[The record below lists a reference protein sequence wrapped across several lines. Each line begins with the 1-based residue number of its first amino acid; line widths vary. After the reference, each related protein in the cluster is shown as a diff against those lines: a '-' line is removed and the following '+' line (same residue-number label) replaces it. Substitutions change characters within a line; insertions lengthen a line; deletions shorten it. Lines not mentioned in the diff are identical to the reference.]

1 MEEYSIGEVLQ
12 TLRKNKKFTIR
23 EVSEGICTDN
33 EYSLFEREKKYPTL
47 DQLYLIA
54 EKLGTNLADIMKMI
68 IQSNDNYVKLIIDLI
83 NKYKREREYEKV
95 FQITQ
100 KEKNSHIFSSN
111 KLKQFLLW
119 NEGICYYYLHDEPE
133 KAVETLYEAIDL
145 TNPQR
150 KSLNESEIE
159 ILTSIAMII
168 YETKDY
174 RKAISTFIIA
184 LRELESLPTLLE
196 PKVKLRIL
204 FGLSQALTDN
214 AQYEESLNYSLR
226 GINLCIE
233 EELLYLFAEF
243 HYQTG
248 ENYLKLGEVDKGKN
262 YVEESIH
269 LCYLTKQTKMGQIIE
284 KELEKMLANC

>member
-1 MEEYSIGEVLQ
+1 MEEYSFGEVLQ

-23 EVSEGICTDN
+23 EISEGICTDN

-54 EKLGTNLADIMKMI
+54 EKLGNNLADIMKMI
-68 IQSNDNYVKLIIDLI
+68 TKSNDNYVKLIIDLI

-184 LRELESLPTLLE
+184 LRDLESLPTLLE

-214 AQYEESLNYSLR
+214 EQYEESLNYSLR

-243 HYQTG
+243 HYQSG
-248 ENYLKLGEVDKGKN
+248 ENYLKLGERDKGKT

>member
-1 MEEYSIGEVLQ
+1 MEEYSFGEVLQ

-23 EVSEGICTDN
+23 EISEGICTDN

-68 IQSNDNYVKLIIDLI
+68 TQSNDNYVKLIIDLI

-150 KSLNESEIE
+150 KSLNENEIE

-168 YETKDY
+168 YETRDY
-174 RKAISTFIIA
+174 RKSISTFIIA
-184 LRELESLPTLLE
+184 LKELERLPTLLE

-214 AQYEESLNYSLR
+214 EQYEESLNYSLR
-226 GINLCIE
+226 GINLCVE

-248 ENYLKLGEVDKGKN
+248 ENYLKLGDRDKGKT

-269 LCYLTKQTKMGQIIE
+269 LCYLTKQTKMGLIIE
-284 KELEKMLANC
+284 KELEKMLASC

>member
-1 MEEYSIGEVLQ
+1 MEEYSFGDVLQ

-23 EVSEGICTDN
+23 EISEGICTEN
-33 EYSLFEREKKYPTL
+33 EYSLFEREKQYPTL

-54 EKLGTNLADIMKMI
+54 EKLGTNLADIIKMI
-68 IQSNDNYVKLIIDLI
+68 TKNNDNYVKLIIDLI

-111 KLKQFLLW
+111 KLKQFLIW

-214 AQYEESLNYSLR
+214 EQYEESLNYSLR

-243 HYQTG
+243 HYQSG
-248 ENYLKLGEVDKGKN
+248 ENYLKLGEREKGKD

-284 KELEKMLANC
+284 KELEKLLGNC

>member
-1 MEEYSIGEVLQ
+1 MLV
-12 TLRKNKKFTIR
+12 R
-23 EVSEGICTDN
+23 
-33 EYSLFEREKKYPTL
+33 P
-47 DQLYLIA
+47 
-54 EKLGTNLADIMKMI
+54 
-68 IQSNDNYVKLIIDLI
+68 
-83 NKYKREREYEKV
+83 
-95 FQITQ
+95 Q

-145 TNPQR
+145 TNQQR

-214 AQYEESLNYSLR
+214 EQYEESLNYSLR

-233 EELLYLFAEF
+233 EELLYLLAEF

-248 ENYLKLGEVDKGKN
+248 ENYLKLGEREKGKS
-262 YVEESIH
+262 YVEESNSS
-269 LCYLTKQTKMGQIIE
+269 LLLNKTD
-284 KELEKMLANC
+284 

>member
-1 MEEYSIGEVLQ
+1 MEEYSFGEVLQ

-23 EVSEGICTDN
+23 EISEGICTDN

-47 DQLYLIA
+47 DQLFLIA

-68 IQSNDNYVKLIIDLI
+68 TKSNDNYVKLIIDLI

-100 KEKNSHIFSSN
+100 KEKNSHIFSSS

-184 LRELESLPTLLE
+184 LRELESLPTQLE

-214 AQYEESLNYSLR
+214 EQYEESLNYSLR

-243 HYQTG
+243 HYQSG
-248 ENYLKLGEVDKGKN
+248 ENYLKLGERDKGKT